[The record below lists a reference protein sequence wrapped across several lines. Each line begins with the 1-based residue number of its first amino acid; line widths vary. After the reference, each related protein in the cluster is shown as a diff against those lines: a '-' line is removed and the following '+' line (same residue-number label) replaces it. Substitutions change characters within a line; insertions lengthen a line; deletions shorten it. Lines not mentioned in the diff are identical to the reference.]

1 MFGLDRVLEEL
12 RELRQRVERLEDA
25 ILDGDDVEAIEEARR
40 DLQEGKTI
48 SLEEA
53 KKKLLK

>member
-1 MFGLDRVLEEL
+1 MSGLDRVLEEL

>member
-1 MFGLDRVLEEL
+1 MSGLDRVLEEL

-53 KKKLLK
+53 KKKLLQ

>member
-1 MFGLDRVLEEL
+1 MSGLDRVLEEL

-40 DLQEGKTI
+40 DLQEGKII